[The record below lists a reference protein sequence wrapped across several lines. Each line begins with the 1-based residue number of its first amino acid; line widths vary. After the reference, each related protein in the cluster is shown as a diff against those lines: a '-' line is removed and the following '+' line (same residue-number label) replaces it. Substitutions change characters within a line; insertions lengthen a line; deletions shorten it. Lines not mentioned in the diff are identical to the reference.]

1 MLFRTLVS
9 IFLTAALA
17 WAQHDWS
24 VVRALPPETKVEIH
38 LSDSRPRG
46 KIVSVTDEQVTL
58 ATKKGEQTYARTDV
72 KRVKI
77 PSRTKRLLWGSIGVA
92 AGATTGALI
101 CAHCSNEGDTTLM
114 LQLMA
119 IGAAAGA
126 LAFLI
131 PGYKTIYKTATK

>member
-1 MLFRTLVS
+1 MLFQTTVS
-9 IFLTAALA
+9 LFVAIAIA
-17 WAQHDWS
+17 WGQHDWS
-24 VVRALPPETKVEIH
+24 IVRTLPPKTKVEIH

-46 KIVSVTDEQVTL
+46 TIISVTDEQLTL
-58 ATKKGEQTYARTDV
+58 ATKKGEQSYARTDV

-77 PSRTKRLLWGSIGVA
+77 PSRSKRLLWGSIGVA

-101 CAHCSNEGDTTLM
+101 CGHCPNEGDTTLM

-131 PGYKTIYKTATK
+131 PGYTTIYKAKKK